1 MRESDSTTVRATRP
15 PLTRPD
21 DFFTFWSET
30 LDALARTPANP
41 RFGIAVSS
49 PEGARVLPV
58 RFASLDGCDIQG
70 FLVTPDAAGRDWAPA
85 GRRPLIVTTHGYNS
99 QCNPVL
105 EARHAT
111 ACGADLLC
119 FDVRGFGLS
128 RGGCPIDP
136 GGYVLTGLADPRT
149 SILRGAVSDFV
160 RAAQVGT
167 LLQAG
172 GGGTAF
178 HGRSFGG
185 SLAFMAQVVSG
196 AADYLAVAVPTFGWT
211 AGRRRLARGGSG
223 QEINDHLARHPS
235 DEAAVLRTLAYFDT
249 VNFADRVRCRA
260 LVGVGLHD
268 EVVPPATV
276 YAIAN
281 HMVPRPEVMELPVSH
296 TDNPEERHWVRF
308 DSRWTAA
315 VAAGLAAGVDRP

>member
-1 MRESDSTTVRATRP
+1 MT
-15 PLTRPD
+15 
-21 DFFTFWSET
+21 
-30 LDALARTPANP
+30 
-41 RFGIAVSS
+41 S

-58 RFASLDGCDIQG
+58 RFASFDGCDIQG
-70 FLVTPDAAGRDWAPA
+70 FLITLDDLDRAGPPPT
-85 GRRPLIVTTHGYNS
+85 RRPLVVTTHGYNS

-105 EARHAT
+105 EARHAA
-111 ACGADLLC
+111 ACRADLFC

-128 RGGCPIDP
+128 RNDCPVDP
-136 GGYVLTGLADPRT
+136 RGYVLTGLANPRS
-149 SILRGAVSDFV
+149 SILRGAVCDFV

-167 LLQAG
+167 LLEAG
-172 GGGTAF
+172 RGGTVF

-185 SLAFMAQVVSG
+185 SLALMAQVVSG
-196 AADYLAVAVPTFGWT
+196 LADYLAVAVPTFGWT
-211 AGRRRLARGGSG
+211 AGRRRMARGGSG
-223 QEINDHLARHPS
+223 QEINDHLTRHPS
-235 DEAAVLRTLAYFDT
+235 DEAAMMRTLAYFDT

-260 LVGVGLHD
+260 LVGVGLQD

-296 TDNPEERHWVRF
+296 TDNLEERHWVRF

-315 VAAGLAAGVDRP
+315 VASGLAARVGQP